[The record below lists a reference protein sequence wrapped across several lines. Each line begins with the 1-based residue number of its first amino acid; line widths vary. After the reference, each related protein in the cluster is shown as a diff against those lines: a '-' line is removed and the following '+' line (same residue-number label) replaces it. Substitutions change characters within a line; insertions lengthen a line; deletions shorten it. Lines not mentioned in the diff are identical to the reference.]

1 MQTLRADAEE
11 ECKGREREGEG
22 ARESAEIL
30 AAKKGETKEG
40 ERSVERTGRRR
51 RQQLLL
57 NFEARRGK
65 AKRDAPRC
73 DFMNEH
79 FRVRHTQR

>member
-1 MQTLRADAEE
+1 MQKRSA
-11 ECKGREREGEG
+11 KGERDSGG
-22 ARESAEIL
+22 AKESAEIL

-51 RQQLLL
+51 RQQQLL

-65 AKRDAPRC
+65 AKRDASRC

>member
-11 ECKGREREGEG
+11 ECKGREKEG
-22 ARESAEIL
+22 ARESADIL

-57 NFEARRGK
+57 NFARQGK

>member
-1 MQTLRADAEE
+1 MQKRSAKE
-11 ECKGREREGEG
+11 ERESGG

-30 AAKKGETKEG
+30 AAKKGETKGG

-57 NFEARRGK
+57 NFEARQGETRR
-65 AKRDAPRC
+65 AALR
-73 DFMNEH
+73 FYE
-79 FRVRHTQR
+79 